1 MITEDKN
8 PQPNSLKCN
17 STWKQVEIQPMAD
30 LQLPAELLY
39 NESTTKW
46 IPLEGKCAILK
57 QKLLFENGTENIKL
71 Q

>member
-1 MITEDKN
+1 
-8 PQPNSLKCN
+8 
-17 STWKQVEIQPMAD
+17 MAD